1 MLQHWGIRLL
11 LGIISLLAG
20 IGSCFTLLLVQ
31 QPLSAHGGAEPT
43 PVIAIVLLGIATC
56 GSIAVLVLYFR
67 QKRPWRQAMIA
78 AGAVILAI
86 ALIIFCI
93 IRDICIDEATVL
105 ISMNNASILLSGSAN
120 GWIGIKG

>member
-93 IRDICIDEATVL
+93 IGISVL
-105 ISMNNASILLSGSAN
+105 MRPQS
-120 GWIGIKG
+120 